1 MKMVNRQGENIFL
14 IGEVNLDNLSD
25 FCRDLKTELKV
36 NDVVSISF
44 DSLDSK
50 GSAILP
56 LLIFLRRQERELSAT
71 VTFKCCSTKVH
82 EMARLAGLSEEL
94 GV

>member
-1 MKMVNRQGENIFL
+1 MKIVDRKGDNIFV
-14 IGEVNLDNLSD
+14 IGEVNLDNLPD
-25 FCRDLKTELKV
+25 FCESLKAKLKV

-44 DSLDSK
+44 DSVDSK

-56 LLIFLRRQERELSAT
+56 LLIFLRRHERELSAT
-71 VTFKCCSTKVH
+71 MTFKCCSAKVH

>member
-1 MKMVNRQGENIFL
+1 MKIVNRQGKNIFVT
-14 IGEVNLDNLSD
+14 GEVNLDNLSD
-25 FCRDLKTELKV
+25 FCRSLKTKLKA

-56 LLIFLRRQERELSAT
+56 LLIFLRRQERELGAT

>member
-1 MKMVNRQGENIFL
+1 MRRVDRKGDNIFVS
-14 IGEVNLDNLSD
+14 GEVNLDNLSK
-25 FCRDLKTELKV
+25 FCGDLKTILKV

-44 DSLDSK
+44 GSLDSR
-50 GSAILP
+50 GSAVLP
-56 LLIFLRRQERELSAT
+56 LLIFLRRQEWELSAN
-71 VTFKCCSTKVH
+71 VTFKACSTKVH

>member
-1 MKMVNRQGENIFL
+1 MCIRDSFLTGEI
-14 IGEVNLDNLSD
+14 NLDNLLD
-25 FCRDLKTELKV
+25 FCRSLKTKLKV
-36 NDVVSISF
+36 DDVVSISI

-56 LLIFLRRQERELSAT
+56 LLIFLRRQERELGAT
-71 VTFKCCSTKVH
+71 VTFKSCSTKVH

>member
-1 MKMVNRQGENIFL
+1 MKMVDRQGENIFV
-14 IGEVNLDNLSD
+14 IGEVNLNNLPD
-25 FCRDLKTELKV
+25 FCRSLKTNLKV

-44 DSLDSK
+44 DSLESK

-71 VTFKCCSTKVH
+71 VTFKCCSAKVH

>member
-1 MKMVNRQGENIFL
+1 MRMVDRQGENIFL

-25 FCRDLKTELKV
+25 FCRSLKTELKE

-44 DSLDSK
+44 DSLGSK

-56 LLIFLRRQERELSAT
+56 LLIFLRRQEMELSAT
-71 VTFKCCSTKVH
+71 VTFKSCSIKVH

>member
-1 MKMVNRQGENIFL
+1 MKIVNRQGENIFL
-14 IGEVNLDNLSD
+14 TGEINLDNLLD
-25 FCRDLKTELKV
+25 FCRSLKTNLKV

-56 LLIFLRRQERELSAT
+56 LLIFLRRQERELSAA
-71 VTFKCCSTKVH
+71 VTFQCCSTKVH
-82 EMARLAGLSEEL
+82 EMAGLAGLSEGL

>member
-1 MKMVNRQGENIFL
+1 MRKVDRQGDSIFV
-14 IGEVNLDNLSD
+14 IGEVNLDNLSE
-25 FCRDLKTELKV
+25 FCSDLKTILKV

-44 DSLDSK
+44 DSLDSR

-56 LLIFLRRQERELSAT
+56 LLIFLRRKESELSAN
-71 VTFKCCSTKVH
+71 VTFESCSTKVH
-82 EMARLAGLSEEL
+82 EMARLAGLSEDL

>member
-1 MKMVNRQGENIFL
+1 MKTVKRQGENIFV
-14 IGEVNLDNLSD
+14 IGEVNLDNLQD
-25 FCRDLKTELKV
+25 FCRSLKIKLKV

-44 DSLDSK
+44 DALDSK

-56 LLIFLRRQERELSAT
+56 LLIFLRRQERELDAT
-71 VTFKCCSTKVH
+71 VTFKCCSKKVH

-94 GV
+94 RL

>member
-1 MKMVNRQGENIFL
+1 MKIVNREGENIFVR
-14 IGEVNLDNLSD
+14 GEVNLDNLSD
-25 FCRDLKTELKV
+25 FCRSLKNKLKV

-44 DSLDSK
+44 ESLDSK

-71 VTFKCCSTKVH
+71 VTFKCCSARVH

>member
-1 MKMVNRQGENIFL
+1 MNKVDRQGDKISVT
-14 IGEVNLDNLSD
+14 GEVNLDNLSE
-25 FCRDLKTELKV
+25 FCRSLKTKLKV

-44 DSLDSK
+44 DGLDSK

-56 LLIFLRRQERELSAT
+56 LLIFLRRQERELSAA
-71 VTFKCCSTKVH
+71 VTFQCCSSKVH
-82 EMARLAGLSEEL
+82 EMAGLAGLSEGL

>member
-1 MKMVNRQGENIFL
+1 MKMVDRQGENIFL

-25 FCRDLKTELKV
+25 FCRSLKTELKEK
-36 NDVVSISF
+36 DVVSISI
-44 DSLDSK
+44 DSLGSI
-50 GSAILP
+50 GSAIFH
-56 LLIFLRRQERELSAT
+56 LLIFIRRQERELSAT

>member
-1 MKMVNRQGENIFL
+1 MKTVNRQGENIFVM
-14 IGEVNLDNLSD
+14 GEVNLDNLQD
-25 FCRDLKTELKV
+25 FCRSLKIKLKV

-56 LLIFLRRQERELSAT
+56 LLIFLRRQERELGAT
-71 VTFKCCSTKVH
+71 VIFKRCSKKVH

>member
-1 MKMVNRQGENIFL
+1 MKIVERKGDMILVMGK
-14 IGEVNLDNLSD
+14 VTLDNLSD
-25 FCRDLKTELKV
+25 FCRSIKTVLKA

-44 DSLDSK
+44 KSLDSQ

-56 LLIFLRRQERELSAT
+56 LLIFLRRKEKQLSANL
-71 VTFKCCSTKVH
+71 TFKCCSTKVLK
-82 EMARLAGLSEEL
+82 MARLAGLSEEL

>member
-1 MKMVNRQGENIFL
+1 MKMVDRQGENIFV

-25 FCRDLKTELKV
+25 FCRSLKTKLKV

-44 DSLDSK
+44 DSLDPK

-56 LLIFLRRQERELSAT
+56 LLIFLRRQERELSAA
-71 VTFKCCSTKVH
+71 VTFQCCSPKVH
-82 EMARLAGLSEEL
+82 EMAGLAGLSEGL

>member
-1 MKMVNRQGENIFL
+1 MRKVDRQGDKIFV
-14 IGEVNLDNLSD
+14 IGEVNLDNLSE
-25 FCRDLKTELKV
+25 FCRDLRTILKV

-44 DSLDSK
+44 DSLDSR

-56 LLIFLRRQERELSAT
+56 LLIFLRRKESELSAN
-71 VTFKCCSTKVH
+71 VTFESCSTKVH
-82 EMARLAGLSEEL
+82 EMARLAGLSEDL

>member
-1 MKMVNRQGENIFL
+1 MKMVDRQGENIFL

-25 FCRDLKTELKV
+25 FCRSLKTELKE

-44 DSLDSK
+44 DSLGSK

-56 LLIFLRRQERELSAT
+56 LLIFLRRQ
-71 VTFKCCSTKVH
+71 
-82 EMARLAGLSEEL
+82 
-94 GV
+94 

>member
-1 MKMVNRQGENIFL
+1 MKIVNRQGENIFVT
-14 IGEVNLDNLSD
+14 GEVNLDNLLD
-25 FCRDLKTELKV
+25 FCRSLKTELKL

-56 LLIFLRRQERELSAT
+56 LLIFLRRQERELDAT
-71 VTFKCCSTKVH
+71 VTFKCCSKKVH
-82 EMARLAGLSEEL
+82 EMARLAGLTEEL
-94 GV
+94 RV

>member
-1 MKMVNRQGENIFL
+1 MKIVDRQGENIFVL
-14 IGEVNLDNLSD
+14 GEVNLDNLSD
-25 FCRDLKTELKV
+25 FCRGLKTKLKV

-44 DSLDSK
+44 DSLDSR

-56 LLIFLRRQERELSAT
+56 LLIFLRRKESELSAN
-71 VTFKCCSTKVH
+71 VTFESCSTKVH

>member
-1 MKMVNRQGENIFL
+1 MKMVDRQGENIFV

-25 FCRDLKTELKV
+25 FCRSLKTKLKA

-44 DSLDSK
+44 DTLDSK

-56 LLIFLRRQERELSAT
+56 LLIFIRRQERELSAT
-71 VTFKCCSTKVH
+71 VTFKYCSTKVH